1 MVISFCYSDLIRYR
15 KSGRASLFSKVTSI
29 LMAATR
35 GRWFTISSP
44 VQLLTVD
51 QSSHMMLLSPS
62 PSLFRLVIIG

>member
-44 VQLLTVD
+44 VQLTVD

-62 PSLFRLVIIG
+62 WFRLVIIG